1 MMTGFKRR
9 FEPFVRDGSKEH
21 TLRDIRKGTRQIV
34 QGDRLDCYGD
44 VRQKAMHLIGRW
56 MCIRVQVARF
66 YWRVEPDELRIFAR
80 QIEHLRMSID
90 GVELTADEAD
100 AFAWRDGFRF
110 LGVPHFEATHAD
122 NCYSSKT
129 EGCFAKMMA
138 YWIEEKFK
146 FPFSKQL
153 LHWKFRDRLPD
164 ALPKKKR
171 VPKKRARRAR

>member
-56 MCIRVQVARF
+56 TCVRVQVAKF
-66 YWRVEPDELRIFAR
+66 WVKEIEPGFIF
-80 QIEHLRMSID
+80 HMSID
-90 GVELTADEAD
+90 GVELSRDEAD
-100 AFAWRDGFRF
+100 AFAWRDGFRH
-110 LGVPHFEATHAD
+110 LDLPGDYTTY
-122 NCYSSKT
+122 NT
-129 EGCFAKMMA
+129 EREFCFATMMS
-138 YWIEEKFK
+138 YWQDEKTK

-153 LHWKFRDRLPD
+153 LHWKWIDRLPD

-171 VPKKRARRAR
+171 VPKKRGRRAR